1 MKFFKKIDSNH
12 QHKLAL
18 EELKRGRTN
27 NALTVLNRSLDNFEE
42 HVPSL
47 ELRADIN
54 ASLNKWDKA
63 LADLKKI
70 QSLNSSFKDINLF
83 VGNSYFFT
91 RNFDLA
97 IEYLTLHIQDKTH
110 SFVAYL
116 HRAYSYLAIGK
127 KTEAL
132 NDIEKAISIVPRNFQ
147 LYIAKANILEELNEF
162 DKALISFDK
171 AIEIE
176 LEDTSTY
183 FSLIQKVD
191 FLQRNDKGKDAI
203 SILDQGI
210 NENPCNADLYF
221 KRGEVHS
228 TNGDTELAL
237 IDLNIALNFG
247 IFEAKTK
254 IKNIAKHQR

>member
-12 QHKLAL
+12 QHKLAI

-27 NALTVLNRSLDNFEE
+27 NALTVLNRSLENFED

-54 ASLNKWDKA
+54 ARLNKWDKT
-63 LADLKKI
+63 LTDLKKI
-70 QSLNSSFKDINLF
+70 QSLNSSFKDINMF

-110 SFVAYL
+110 SFEAYL

-132 NDIEKAISIVPRNFQ
+132 SDIEKAISIVPRNFH
-147 LYIAKANILEELNEF
+147 LYIAKANILEELNKI
-162 DKALISFDK
+162 DTALLTFDK
-171 AIEIE
+171 AIGIE
-176 LEDTSTY
+176 QEDTSTY
-183 FSLIQKVD
+183 FSIIHKVD

-203 SILDQGI
+203 SILDKEI
-210 NENPCNADLYF
+210 SENPCNADLYF
-221 KRGEVHS
+221 KRGEIHL
-228 TNGDTELAL
+228 TNGDAELSKT
-237 IDLNIALNFG
+237 DLSIALNFG

-254 IKNIAKHQR
+254 IKNIAQHRR